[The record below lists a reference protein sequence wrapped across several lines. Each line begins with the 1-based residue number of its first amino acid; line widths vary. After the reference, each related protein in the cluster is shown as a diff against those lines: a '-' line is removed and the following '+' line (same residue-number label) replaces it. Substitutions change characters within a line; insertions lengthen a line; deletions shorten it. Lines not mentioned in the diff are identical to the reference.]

1 MMRERAGWAPDSS
14 KGTHMK
20 PLQIL
25 GAVLV
30 VVGVV
35 LLIFAMR
42 ATDAPAEQVVEAVTG
57 SYTDR
62 TMYYL
67 IGGIA
72 AAVAG
77 VLLFLFGRKAK

>member
-1 MMRERAGWAPDSS
+1 
-14 KGTHMK
+14 MK

-62 TMYYL
+62 TMHYL

-77 VLLFLFGRKAK
+77 VLLFLFGRKTK